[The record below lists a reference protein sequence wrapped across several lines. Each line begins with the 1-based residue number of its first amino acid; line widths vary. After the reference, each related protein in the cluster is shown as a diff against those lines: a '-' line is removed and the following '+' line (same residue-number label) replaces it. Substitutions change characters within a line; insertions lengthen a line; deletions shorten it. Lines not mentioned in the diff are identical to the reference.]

1 MKKIWVIMKREYIT
15 RVKNKTFIIMTFAG
29 PLLIALLYSA
39 IIFVA
44 TRDSSDKTPR
54 KVVYTDASGFF
65 KNRMDSL
72 MNFRFQHETASED
85 QLQSK
90 VAKEEYYAY
99 LKINDRDL
107 NKLDSIQWIS
117 KTTLSLL
124 QQEKMS
130 NWLEQMVYDE
140 NLKAKG
146 LSKGTID
153 SLKPSSSI
161 AMLEI
166 EGDGTLKSSSSGI
179 KSGIGFALAMLI
191 YTFIFLYGSMVMRSS
206 MEEKTNRIV
215 EVIVSSVK
223 PFHMMLGKILGVAL
237 VGFTQFAAWVLLS
250 IAGIFAITGLL
261 GEKLISGNAA
271 ATAQTAT
278 MPGGAAS
285 QVAQQMPQNNFLE
298 ALFNLPFG
306 QIIAIFLIFFLGGFL
321 LYSSMYAAIG
331 AAVNQETDVQQFM
344 LPISIPLIF
353 GFVIAQSTVFQDPHG
368 PIATIFSIIPFTSPV
383 VMVVRSPFGVPWS
396 ELALSIGLLIA
407 TFVFMVW
414 VSGRIYRVGIL
425 MYGKKPTWKELGKWL
440 FSKD

>member
-1 MKKIWVIMKREYIT
+1 
-15 RVKNKTFIIMTFAG
+15 MTFAG

-54 KVVYTDASGFF
+54 KVAYSDASGFF
-65 KNRMDSL
+65 KNRIDSQ
-72 MNFRFQHETASED
+72 MNFRFQYEEKALD
-85 QLQSK
+85 KLPMK
-90 VAKEEYYAY
+90 VANDEYYAY

-107 NKLDSIQWIS
+107 KELDSVQWIS
-117 KTTLSLL
+117 KKTLSLL

-130 NWLEQMVYDE
+130 NWLQQMVYTE
-140 NLKAKG
+140 NLKSKG

-153 SLKPSSSI
+153 SLKPTSSI

-166 EGDGTLKSSSSGI
+166 EGDGVLKSSSSGI

-250 IAGIFAITGLL
+250 FAGIFAITGLM
-261 GEKLISGNAA
+261 GEKLMSAGQTAA
-271 ATAQTAT
+271 AAQTAN
-278 MPGGAAS
+278 MPAGAA
-285 QVAQQMPQNNFLE
+285 QAAQQVPQNDFLE

-344 LPISIPLIF
+344 LPISLPLIF

-368 PIATIFSIIPFTSPV
+368 PMATIFSIIPFTSPV

-407 TFVFMVW
+407 TFIFMVW
-414 VSGRIYRVGIL
+414 VSGKIYRVGIL